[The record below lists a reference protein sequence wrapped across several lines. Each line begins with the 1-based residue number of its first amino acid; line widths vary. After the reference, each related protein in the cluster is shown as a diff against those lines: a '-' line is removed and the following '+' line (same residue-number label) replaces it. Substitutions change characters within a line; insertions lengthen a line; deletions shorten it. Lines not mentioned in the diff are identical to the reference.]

1 MVLSMQAFFMDI
13 ITQLPRSSNSEANRA
28 LFNELR
34 YGVKLK
40 EAWEN
45 ERESICA
52 KHAEKVK
59 KAQEEGQG
67 FNSLRCVAVTPAWEW
82 FNLRNKYGAEAMRD
96 RGFIKDFQKRFPH
109 LSPNKI

>member
-59 KAQEEGQG
+59 NAKAEGQG
-67 FNSLRCVAVTPAWEW
+67 FKSLRCVAVTPAWEW
-82 FNLRNKYGAEAMRD
+82 FNMRNK
-96 RGFIKDFQKRFPH
+96 
-109 LSPNKI
+109 